1 MFLFNEKYVI
11 LPNFLDNALEKLRD
25 YRRKFLRDAYRL
37 LNRTSEDRDIELAT
51 EIFITGKIYTKVWPV
66 IVQCT
71 QYQDQTLVE
80 NARRRQTPARSSAE
94 TRGNRNQDALNEL
107 KKLDDLKSAY
117 EKAKSIRWALDSTLA
132 ARTLRI
138 LDQQN
143 SRVTYH
149 SSADSMVMA
158 ADETLTAFIDVICQL
173 ICSSSNSESLHLTA
187 HEYYTEKFRFLSLP
201 PEVDYA
207 FTTFRGAI
215 EHITSSAS
223 FI

>member
-11 LPNFLDNALEKLRD
+11 LPNFLENALEKLRD
-25 YRRKFLRDAYRL
+25 YRRKFLRDAYQL
-37 LNRTSEDRDIELAT
+37 LRRTSEDRDIELAT

-66 IVQCT
+66 IIQCT
-71 QYQDQTLVE
+71 EYQDQTLLE
-80 NARRRQTPARSSAE
+80 NVRRRQTRPSQGPY
-94 TRGNRNQDALNEL
+94 GNANQDALNEL

-138 LDQQN
+138 LDQRN

-158 ADETLTAFIDVICQL
+158 ADETLSAFIDVICEL
-173 ICSSSNSESLHLTA
+173 LSTSSNSESLRLAA
-187 HEYYTEKFRFLSLP
+187 HEYYTDKFRFLSLP
-201 PEVDYA
+201 PDVDYA